1 MFLNFHKLFFAN
13 ACSGRGFVGGKCL
26 QNHALQTALP
36 NRKRRWIIFTPILN
50 PIQSYTECHSVVYWI
65 LFSRILNY
73 PHFRRCSGRG
83 WTVTAW
89 WLETDV
95 FGFWNVVTKWN
106 SEMWFSKHCYSSFSF
121 SFVFMFN
128 RRISMMILQALQ
140 NLLLFVIL

>member
-26 QNHALQTALP
+26 QNHALHTALP
-36 NRKRRWIIFTPILN
+36 NRKGRWIIFTPILN

-83 WTVTAW
+83 WTVTVW
-89 WLETDV
+89 WLETDA
-95 FGFWNVVTKWN
+95 FGIWNVVTKWN
-106 SEMWFSKHCYSSFSF
+106 KKLIGDLKNIVIPCYFNSSLSIGLLKCWIDYGWEH
-121 SFVFMFN
+121 
-128 RRISMMILQALQ
+128 RIK
-140 NLLLFVIL
+140 LLHN